1 MSYNYEINH
10 NQKRK
15 PDYSKYIYKKDE
27 IDSQIFIFELALK
40 DKFNNIQ
47 VIRKIKKGNQGN
59 IMSNEDNIQYDM
71 ILKYKLTIID
81 ANNTDNIF
89 IIKNSIDHTLSTN
102 TFFTNDV
109 YLEII
114 QNSEKYMNF
123 NYHINI
129 NQ

>member
-10 NQKRK
+10 NQKK
-15 PDYSKYIYKKDE
+15 NNDHSKYIYKKDK
-27 IDSQIFIFELALK
+27 IDSQTFIFELALK

-47 VIRKIKKGNQGN
+47 VIRKIIKGNQGN
-59 IMSNEDNIQYDM
+59 IMSNENNIPYEI

-81 ANNTDNIF
+81 ANDTENIF
-89 IIKNSIDHTLSTN
+89 IIKNSIDHTLTTN
-102 TFFTNDV
+102 TFLNNDV
-109 YLEII
+109 YLEIT
-114 QNSEKYMNF
+114 QNSEKYMDF

>member
-10 NQKRK
+10 NQKK
-15 PDYSKYIYKKDE
+15 NNDHSKYIYKKDE
-27 IDSQIFIFELALK
+27 IDSQTFIFELALK

-47 VIRKIKKGNQGN
+47 VIRKIINGNQGN
-59 IMSNEDNIQYDM
+59 IMANENNIPYEI

-81 ANNTDNIF
+81 ANDTENIF
-89 IIKNSIDHTLSTN
+89 IIKNSIDHTLTTN
-102 TFFTNDV
+102 TFLNNDV
-109 YLEII
+109 YLEIT
-114 QNSEKYMNF
+114 QNSEKYMDF